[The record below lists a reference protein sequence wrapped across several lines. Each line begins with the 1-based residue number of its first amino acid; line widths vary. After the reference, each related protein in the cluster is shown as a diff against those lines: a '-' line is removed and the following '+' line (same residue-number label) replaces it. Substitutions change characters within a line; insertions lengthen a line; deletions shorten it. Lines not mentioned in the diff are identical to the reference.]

1 MFCHGAGL
9 RPGRLQGIAASLSV
23 RGPDAPLPEERSPR
37 AHNARPAARPRPRAR
52 DGGAVPSTVD
62 VMLCHVLSCSA
73 ALAAFPS
80 LRFVPF
86 ALPSSGPGRGPCF
99 ARSACAPARGPGRA
113 RRAQGALR
121 PSVSPGFFPAGA
133 KREAAAPRLPPP
145 SSLIV
150 ACFFS
155 SQTLVGNYF
164 RFTEQTVFFDR
175 QPDAALPDSHNSV
188 RWHCIAVP
196 SPVAPARGPG

>member
-37 AHNARPAARPRPRAR
+37 AHNARPAARPAPACAGRRGRPLHR
-52 DGGAVPSTVD
+52 G
-62 VMLCHVLSCSA
+62 CHVLSCSA

-80 LRFVPF
+80 LHFVPS

-99 ARSACAPARGPGRA
+99 ARSACAPARVPGRA

-133 KREAAAPRLPPP
+133 KREAATPRLPPP

-164 RFTEQTVFFDR
+164 RLTEQTVFFDR
-175 QPDAALPDSHNSV
+175 HTLLLLRHARTCSGHLPRSHRCGGNGCPEQV
-188 RWHCIAVP
+188 RA
-196 SPVAPARGPG
+196 